1 LQDITDRKRSEVEL
15 IAAIEAVMQDASWFS
30 RTVIEKL
37 ATVRRPRDAPHS
49 NTELADLTP
58 RERDILGL
66 MCQGLADQEIAGELE
81 ISRNTVR
88 NFVALIYQKIG
99 VHRRSAAIVWA
110 RDRGFTGAAPGGTA
124 VPGTA
129 GVRRR
134 SRDRRAG

>member
-1 LQDITDRKRSEVEL
+1 
-15 IAAIEAVMQDASWFS
+15 
-30 RTVIEKL
+30 VIEKL
-37 ATVRRPRDAPHS
+37 ATVRRPHDGRNS
-49 NTELADLTP
+49 NAELADLTP

-66 MCQGLADQEIAGELE
+66 MCQGLADQEIAGALE

-88 NFVALIYQKIG
+88 NYVALIYQKTG

-110 RDRGFTGAAPGGTA
+110 RDRGFTGATPRGTA
-124 VPGTA
+124 VRGSA